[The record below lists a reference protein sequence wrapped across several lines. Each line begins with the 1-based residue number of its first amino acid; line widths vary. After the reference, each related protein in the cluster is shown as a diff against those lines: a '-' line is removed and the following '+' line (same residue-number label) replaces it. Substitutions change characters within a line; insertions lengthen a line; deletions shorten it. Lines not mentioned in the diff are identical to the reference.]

1 MKSPVS
7 TAVAIAVGLIVLLGF
22 FIPVALLQNLREVL
36 VGWAAIL
43 AGVAGLVAILNLM
56 SAHWRK
62 LASAGKRDVYS
73 LALLL
78 AFVVTLA
85 AGLWLTPAN
94 ADYQRVVTA
103 IQTPVETSLL
113 ALLAFSLA
121 YASLRLLQRRRDL
134 MSVIFVISAV
144 VFLFLFSGF
153 LPAAGNFFGFLQRLP
168 MAGARGILLGVAA
181 GSVMTGLRIL
191 LGADRPYSG

>member
-1 MKSPVS
+1 MRIE
-7 TAVAIAVGLIVLLGF
+7 TI
-22 FIPVALLQNLREVL
+22 
-36 VGWAAIL
+36 
-43 AGVAGLVAILNLM
+43 
-56 SAHWRK
+56 
-62 LASAGKRDVYS
+62 
-73 LALLL
+73 L

-94 ADYQRVVTA
+94 AGYQRVVTA
-103 IQTPVETSLL
+103 IQAPVEMSLL

-134 MSVIFVISAV
+134 MSIVFVISAV

-153 LPAAGNFFGFLQRLP
+153 LPAAGNVFGFLQRLP

>member
-43 AGVAGLVAILNLM
+43 AGVAGLVAILNLV

-62 LASAGKRDVYS
+62 LASAEKRDVYS

-94 ADYQRVVTA
+94 AGYQRVVTA
-103 IQTPVETSLL
+103 IQAPVEMSLL

-134 MSVIFVISAV
+134 MSIIFVISAV

-153 LPAAGNFFGFLQRLP
+153 LPAAGNVFGFLQRLP

>member
-103 IQTPVETSLL
+103 IQAPVETSLL

>member
-22 FIPVALLQNLREVL
+22 FIPVAVLQNLREVL

-43 AGVAGLVAILNLM
+43 AGVAGLVAILNLV

-62 LASAGKRDVYS
+62 LTSAGKRDVYS

-103 IQTPVETSLL
+103 IQAPVEMSLL

-153 LPAAGNFFGFLQRLP
+153 LPAAGNVFGFLQRLP

>member
-43 AGVAGLVAILNLM
+43 AGVAGLVAILNLV

-62 LASAGKRDVYS
+62 LTSAGKRDVYS

-103 IQTPVETSLL
+103 IQAPVEMSLL

-153 LPAAGNFFGFLQRLP
+153 LPAAGNVFGFLQRLP